1 MTTPWNKATEE
12 LDKIVK
18 DFDNNDVSVDDL
30 FEKLARATELIEELS
45 QRLLETKVKVAA
57 LTLPTS
63 ATADEA

>member
-45 QRLLETKVKVAA
+45 QRLLETKAKVAA

-63 ATADEA
+63 ATTDEA

>member
-45 QRLLETKVKVAA
+45 QRLLETKAKVAA

-63 ATADEA
+63 ATTDEG

>member
-45 QRLLETKVKVAA
+45 QRLLETKAKVAA

-63 ATADEA
+63 ATADEE